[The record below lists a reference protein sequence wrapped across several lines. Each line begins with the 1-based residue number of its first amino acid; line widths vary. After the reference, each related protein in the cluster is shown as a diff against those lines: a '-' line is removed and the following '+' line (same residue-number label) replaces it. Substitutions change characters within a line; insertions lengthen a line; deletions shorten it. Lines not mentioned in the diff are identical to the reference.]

1 MAPRLHLLLPAI
13 GLLGACANAAEEQ
26 AAALRLAL
34 ETGRAG
40 FGIATPAVP
49 AAAPPLPTD
58 TGAAIPIPAVL
69 ATAAPGP
76 AAADQLLGLD
86 PGLLRR
92 WLGEP
97 SLRRAEGGAEVWL
110 YAGTACALDLVLY
123 PDSGRLRVAHASARA
138 SGTEPRT
145 EAGCLQ
151 DLAARAGPARPAPD
165 RGA

>member
-1 MAPRLHLLLPAI
+1 MRST
-13 GLLGACANAAEEQ
+13 
-26 AAALRLAL
+26 R
-34 ETGRAG
+34 RA
-40 FGIATPAVP
+40 
-49 AAAPPLPTD
+49 
-58 TGAAIPIPAVL
+58 
-69 ATAAPGP
+69 
-76 AAADQLLGLD
+76 
-86 PGLLRR
+86 LRR

-97 SLRRAEGGAEVWL
+97 SLRRIEGGAEVWL

-151 DLAARAGPARPAPD
+151 DLAARPGTARPAVD

>member
-1 MAPRLHLLLPAI
+1 MAPRLHVLLPAI
-13 GLLGACANAAEEQ
+13 CLLGACAGAAEER

-34 ETGRAG
+34 ESSRASLG
-40 FGIATPAVP
+40 
-49 AAAPPLPTD
+49 APVTAPLLPSSLEAPLPIT
-58 TGAAIPIPAVL
+58 PIPATPIL
-69 ATAAPGP
+69 AAPTPGP
-76 AAADQLLGLD
+76 AAADQLLGLGPD
-86 PGLLRR
+86 LLRR

-110 YAGTACALDLVLY
+110 YAGSACALDLVLY
-123 PDSGRLRVAHASARA
+123 PQSGRLRVAHASARA

-151 DLAARAGPARPAPD
+151 DLAARAGPARPGPD